1 MIALVTTQAAR
12 GHDHDLDILTAALD
26 AAQQKWQ
33 IVNWDDASIDWTQFS
48 IAVLRS
54 TWDYYARL
62 DEFIAWVDRVST
74 QTTLCNPA
82 EIVRW
87 NVDKRYLQEMSA
99 HGIPV
104 MATTFVAQ
112 LIDITQELI
121 AQDVIIKPV
130 VSAGSNNTARHR
142 NDPVAARAQLD
153 HILSDAGVAMVQPYS
168 PTIDSVGETGL
179 VYLGGKFSHAFGKD
193 AVFGEAEQVHNGVHV
208 QEVITARTANPNE
221 HLLGDSVMKFLIN
234 KFGVTP
240 LYARIDMVTNIDGV
254 PEIMEVELTEP
265 SLYLHLDAG
274 SPERAA
280 TALANA
286 AAATH
291 G

>member
-62 DEFIAWVDRVST
+62 DEFVAWVDRVSA

-87 NVDKRYLQEMSA
+87 NVDKRYLQEMSEQ
-99 HGIPV
+99 GIPV
-104 MATTFVAQ
+104 MATTFVSQ

-142 NDPVAARAQLD
+142 NDAAAARAQLD
-153 HILSDAGVAMVQPYS
+153 HILSNSGVAIVQPYS

-221 HLLGDSVMKFLIN
+221 HQLGESVMKFLIN

-265 SLYLHLDAG
+265 SLYLHLDAR

-280 TALANA
+280 YALANA

-291 G
+291 R

>member
-1 MIALVTTQAAR
+1 MIALVTTQVTR

-26 AAQQKWQ
+26 AADQQWQ
-33 IVNWDDASIDWTQFS
+33 IVNWDDASIDWSRFS

-62 DEFIAWVDRVST
+62 NEFVAWVDRVST
-74 QTTLCNPA
+74 QTQLQNPSD
-82 EIVRW
+82 IVRW
-87 NVDKRYLQEMSA
+87 NVDKRYLQEISA
-99 HGIPV
+99 NGIPV
-104 MATTFVAQ
+104 MTTTFISQ
-112 LIDITQELI
+112 SSDITPELI

-142 NDPVAARAQLD
+142 EDAVSARAQLD
-153 HILSDAGVAMVQPYS
+153 HILASGGVAMVQPYS

-193 AVFGEAEQVHNGVHV
+193 AVFGDAEQVHNGVHV
-208 QEVITARTANPNE
+208 QEVITARTASANE
-221 HLLGDSVMKFLIN
+221 HLLGDAVIKFLIN

-274 SPERAA
+274 SPGRAA
-280 TALANA
+280 SALANA
-286 AAATH
+286 AIAVRR
-291 G
+291 

>member
-26 AAQQKWQ
+26 AASQQWQ
-33 IVNWDDASIDWTQFS
+33 IVTWDDASIDWSQFS

-54 TWDYYARL
+54 TWDYFARL
-62 DEFIAWVDRVST
+62 DEFVAWVNRVSAQT
-74 QTTLCNPA
+74 QLHNSA
-82 EIVRW
+82 EVVLW
-87 NVDKRYLQEMSA
+87 NVDKRYLQEMSTNS
-99 HGIPV
+99 IPV
-104 MATTFVAQ
+104 METTFVSQ
-112 LIDITQELI
+112 QSDITQELI

-142 NDPVAARAQLD
+142 KDAVAARAQLD
-153 HILSDAGVAMVQPYS
+153 HILSNGGVAMVQPYS

-179 VYLGGKFSHAFGKD
+179 VFLSGQFSHAFGKD

-208 QEVITARTANPNE
+208 QEVITARTATTNE
-221 HLLGDSVMKFLIN
+221 LALGDVVMKYLTN
-234 KFGVTP
+234 KFGLTP
-240 LYARIDMVTNIDGV
+240 LYARIDMVTNIHGV

-286 AAATH
+286 SAATH
-291 G
+291 R

>member
-26 AAQQKWQ
+26 AADQKWQ
-33 IVNWDDASIDWTQFS
+33 IVNWDDASLDWSQFS

-62 DEFIAWVDRVST
+62 DEFVAWVDRVSAQT
-74 QTTLCNPA
+74 QLQNSA

-87 NVDKRYLQEMSA
+87 NVDKRYLQELSA
-99 HGIPV
+99 NSIPV
-104 MATTFVAQ
+104 MTTTFVAQ
-112 LIDITQELI
+112 PSDITPELI

-142 NDPVAARAQLD
+142 TDAVAARAQIS
-153 HILSDAGVAMVQPYS
+153 HILANSGVAMVQPYS
-168 PTIDSVGETGL
+168 PSIDTVGETGL
-179 VYLGGKFSHAFGKD
+179 VYLSGTFSHAFGKD
-193 AVFGEAEQVHNGVHV
+193 AVFGSTEQVHNGVHV
-208 QEVITARTANPNE
+208 QEVITARTVSANE
-221 HLLGDSVMKFLIN
+221 RLLGDAVMKFLIN
-234 KFGVTP
+234 KFGVTA

-286 AAATH
+286 AIAARR
-291 G
+291 

>member
-33 IVNWDDASIDWTQFS
+33 IVNWDDVAIDWTQFS

-62 DEFIAWVDRVST
+62 DEFIAWVDRIST
-74 QTTLCNPA
+74 QTSLCNPA

-286 AAATH
+286 ASATH

>member
-33 IVNWDDASIDWTQFS
+33 IVNWDDVAIDWTQFS

-62 DEFIAWVDRVST
+62 DEFVAWVDQVSA

-142 NDPVAARAQLD
+142 NDAVAARAQLD
-153 HILSDAGVAMVQPYS
+153 HILSNAGVAMVQPYS

-286 AAATH
+286 ASATH

>member
-26 AAQQKWQ
+26 AADQKWQ
-33 IVNWDDASIDWTQFS
+33 IVNWDDASLDWSQFS

-62 DEFIAWVDRVST
+62 DEFVAWVDRVSAQT
-74 QTTLCNPA
+74 QLQNSA

-87 NVDKRYLQEMSA
+87 NVDKRYLQELSA
-99 HGIPV
+99 NSIPV
-104 MATTFVAQ
+104 MATTFVSQPSEIAP
-112 LIDITQELI
+112 ELI

-142 NDPVAARAQLD
+142 TDAVAARAQID
-153 HILSDAGVAMVQPYS
+153 HILANGGVAMVQPYS
-168 PTIDSVGETGL
+168 PSIDTVGETGL
-179 VYLGGKFSHAFGKD
+179 VYLNGTFSHAFGKD
-193 AVFGEAEQVHNGVHV
+193 AVFGDTEQVHNGVHV
-208 QEVITARTANPNE
+208 QEVITARTASANE
-221 HLLGDSVMKFLIN
+221 RLLGDAIMKFLIN

-240 LYARIDMVTNIDGV
+240 LYARIDMVTNIHGV

-286 AAATH
+286 AIAARR
-291 G
+291 

>member
-33 IVNWDDASIDWTQFS
+33 IVNWDDVAIDWTQFS

-62 DEFIAWVDRVST
+62 DEFIAWVDRVSA

-286 AAATH
+286 ASATH

>member
-1 MIALVTTQAAR
+1 L
-12 GHDHDLDILTAALD
+12 
-26 AAQQKWQ
+26 
-33 IVNWDDASIDWTQFS
+33 
-48 IAVLRS
+48 
-54 TWDYYARL
+54 
-62 DEFIAWVDRVST
+62 
-74 QTTLCNPA
+74 
-82 EIVRW
+82 
-87 NVDKRYLQEMSA
+87 
-99 HGIPV
+99 
-104 MATTFVAQ
+104 
-112 LIDITQELI
+112 
-121 AQDVIIKPV
+121 
-130 VSAGSNNTARHR
+130 SNG
-142 NDPVAARAQLD
+142 
-153 HILSDAGVAMVQPYS
+153 GVAMVQPYS

-208 QEVITARTANPNE
+208 QEVITARTASAKE
-221 HLLGDSVMKFLIN
+221 GLLGDYVMKFLKN

-291 G
+291 R

>member
-26 AAQQKWQ
+26 AASQQWQ
-33 IVNWDDASIDWTQFS
+33 IVNWDDASIDWSQFS

-62 DEFIAWVDRVST
+62 NEFVAWVDRVSAK
-74 QTTLCNPA
+74 TTLCNPP

-87 NVDKRYLQEMSA
+87 NVDKRYLQEMITHS
-99 HGIPV
+99 IPV
-104 MATTFVAQ
+104 METTFVSQ
-112 LIDITQELI
+112 SSDITPELV
-121 AQDVIIKPV
+121 AGDVIIKPV

-142 NDPVAARAQLD
+142 NNAVAASAQLD
-153 HILSDAGVAMVQPYS
+153 HILSNRGVAMVQPYS

-193 AVFGEAEQVHNGVHV
+193 SVFGEAEQVHNGVHV

-291 G
+291 R

>member
-33 IVNWDDASIDWTQFS
+33 IVNWDDVAIDWTQFS

-142 NDPVAARAQLD
+142 NDPVDARAQLD
-153 HILSDAGVAMVQPYS
+153 HILSNSGVAMVQPYS
-168 PTIDSVGETGL
+168 PTIDSIGETGL

-221 HLLGDSVMKFLIN
+221 HLLGDSVMKFLMK

-240 LYARIDMVTNIDGV
+240 LYARIDMVNNIDGV

>member
-26 AAQQKWQ
+26 AASQQWQ
-33 IVNWDDASIDWTQFS
+33 IVNWDDASIDWSQFS

-62 DEFIAWVDRVST
+62 DEFVAWVDHVSA
-74 QTTLCNPA
+74 QTTLCNPP

-99 HGIPV
+99 NGVPV
-104 MATTFVAQ
+104 MATTFVSQ
-112 LIDITQELI
+112 SSDITPELV
-121 AQDVIIKPV
+121 AGDVIIKPV

-142 NDPVAARAQLD
+142 NNAVAARAQLD
-153 HILSDAGVAMVQPYS
+153 HILSNGGVAMVQPYS

-208 QEVITARTANPNE
+208 QEVITARTASAKE
-221 HLLGDSVMKFLIN
+221 GLLGDSVMKFLKN

-291 G
+291 R